1 MSFFGI
7 GPTEL
12 LIILLIA
19 VILFGSKKIPEVAR
33 SLGQAVREFKKAT
46 SSVEEVK
53 EEITETAKE
62 TEKQIIGDESLKE
75 TIKAINKALKDIKE
89 VKKKK

>member
-53 EEITETAKE
+53 EEITETVKE

-75 TIKAINKALKDIKE
+75 TIKAINEALKDIKE
-89 VKKKK
+89 VKKKR